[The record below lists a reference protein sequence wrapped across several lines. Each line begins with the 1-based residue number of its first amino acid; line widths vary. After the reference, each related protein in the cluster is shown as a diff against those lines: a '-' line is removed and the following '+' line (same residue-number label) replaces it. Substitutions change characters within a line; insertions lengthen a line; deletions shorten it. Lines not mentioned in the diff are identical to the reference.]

1 MKGKNKMIKIIVVD
15 DEKAAVDELA
25 YMLSQYKDIQIIST
39 FTDPKKALEAI
50 LIYDT
55 DVIFLD
61 ISMPEMDGFVLAE
74 AVLKL
79 KEAPFIVFVTA
90 YDEYA
95 INAFEINAVD
105 YLLKP
110 VHEMRLDRTVQRI
123 REKLEDKS
131 EIQSNI
137 KAMVKDR
144 YVEHQSTKLP
154 LWKND
159 RIYLVKPENI
169 IYCTCSGGETFIY
182 THKNEFISTDS
193 LNHFDEI
200 LSPYNFFRCHRNYL
214 IQLDEIKEIIPWF
227 NNTYAVKMNDHTEDS
242 IPISRRKAKVFKERL
257 KLK

>member
-1 MKGKNKMIKIIVVD
+1 MRGKNRMIKTIVVD
-15 DEKAAVDELA
+15 DEKAAADELT
-25 YMLSQYKDIQIIST
+25 YMLREYKDIQIINT
-39 FTDPKKALEAI
+39 FTDPKKALEAV
-50 LIYDT
+50 LTHDT

-110 VHEMRLDRTVQRI
+110 VHEDRLDRTVQRI
-123 REKLEDKS
+123 REKLKDKA
-131 EIQSNI
+131 EIQSGVKTMI
-137 KAMVKDR
+137 KER
-144 YVEHQSTKLP
+144 YVENKSTKLP

-159 RIYLVKPENI
+159 RIYLVRPKDV

-182 THKNEFISTDS
+182 THKDKFASTDS
-193 LNHFDEI
+193 LNHFEEI
-200 LSPYNFFRCHRNYL
+200 LMPYHFFRCHRNFL
-214 IQLDEIKEIIPWF
+214 IQLDEIKEIVPWF
-227 NNTYAVKMNDHTEDS
+227 NNTYAVKMNHNEAS
-242 IPISRRKAKVFKERL
+242 IPISRRKAKAFKEHL
-257 KLK
+257 KL